1 MSKRRT
7 FTKPEK
13 WQVYAKCN
21 AKCAICG
28 KYLKFSKMTIDH
40 ITPLSRGGTNEI
52 SNLQAACL
60 SCNRSKCDMTPAEF
74 FGKLISVACNSK
86 MQIAKYCIMKML
98 GLNTKEERGV
108 VA

>member
-1 MSKRRT
+1 MSKRRK
-7 FTKPEK
+7 FTYREK
-13 WQVYAKCN
+13 CEVYARSN
-21 AKCAICG
+21 GRCAICG
-28 KYLKFSKMTIDH
+28 EHLQFNKMTIDH
-40 ITPLSRGGTNEI
+40 KTPLSKGGTNAM

-74 FGKLISVACNSK
+74 FSKLILVACNSK